1 MNEGVFTK
9 TNGCEKLQDECKT
22 ERFRVVTYNIH
33 KCRGLDRR
41 VRPARITEILRE
53 LNADIIALQEVLSIE
68 GKTPEDNQARFIAD
82 ELGLDYRLGENRKIN
97 GGAYGNVILSRLPLV
112 SIYNYDLSHP
122 GREPRGC
129 LRTDV
134 ELGQGR
140 ILHVYNVH
148 LGTSYLERRHQ
159 ARRLFNT
166 RILENSD
173 LTGARIILGD
183 FNEWTRELASRLL
196 SEHFGSVDVQFF
208 LGWSR
213 TYPGVLPF
221 LRLDHIYFDTSL
233 MLKEATLY
241 RSRTALIASDHLPIV
256 ADFHLGDTSS

>member
-1 MNEGVFTK
+1 
-9 TNGCEKLQDECKT
+9 
-22 ERFRVVTYNIH
+22 
-33 KCRGLDRR
+33 
-41 VRPARITEILRE
+41 
-53 LNADIIALQEVLSIE
+53 
-68 GKTPEDNQARFIAD
+68 
-82 ELGLDYRLGENRKIN
+82 
-97 GGAYGNVILSRLPLV
+97 
-112 SIYNYDLSHP
+112 
-122 GREPRGC
+122 
-129 LRTDV
+129 V